1 MEHELINKNVYM
13 EHGKGESGDRRG
25 GGGGRGR
32 EEERRQIYITVRPPA
47 CKTGVKKQA
56 IRIVM
61 DPMTDLNSV
70 F

>member
-1 MEHELINKNVYM
+1 M
-13 EHGKGESGDRRG
+13 EHGKGERGDRRG
-25 GGGGRGR
+25 GGGGGEGERGR

-47 CKTGVKKQA
+47 HKTGVKKQA
-56 IRIVM
+56 IRTVM